1 MSRQHDGLLQRP
13 RESVQWLLII
23 ICCVWHSLV
32 ALLSLVVFIVLIR
45 GFRYSVWQIVFIG
58 MLLAV
63 CSGFLFEW
71 QADFKLSLVEF
82 LHGGFTSHL
91 AFWKIFFTQ
100 GLESALR
107 LIYQQ
112 AFYYL
117 LGFPLLLAGLLGMT
131 EWIPNSTHEW
141 ELRAIQGG
149 RELSHRS
156 HWKTQLHRWHKKF
169 TKQNKQNEVGT
180 LLGVSATQQT
190 IIIPDPAVNQMV
202 LVLGTTGGGKTVT
215 LRRFYQRALQ
225 QAYPLVIIDGKPT
238 EENVQWLKEKA
249 QAYQR
254 TFYGFNCA
262 EYHHYDPLAHGGY
275 TELKDKLISL
285 KDHWENDYYRSIAE
299 DYLQTT
305 FEVLL
310 TLQGSFDLKTIVN
323 CLEYEELALKA
334 RSIANESLKARVQ
347 RLQRYD
353 AKDITGL
360 QAHLNLLIHSE
371 LGAFFEKTN
380 NTFNLAEIIQLGSVV
395 YFALPALRF
404 PSFAKVLGKLIINDI
419 KAVIDRLESKQR
431 IFIVFDEFS
440 VFAGEQVL
448 NLVNMGRGKGIH
460 AIFGT
465 QGLADL
471 KRVDPDFEKQLLNCV
486 NTLICHR
493 LNDHDSAEAVAS
505 WVGTQDR
512 FDITAQISE
521 DTSTGLGS
529 VKRNKSFI
537 IHPDAIKQ
545 DLQVGEAFYIS
556 KVGKF
561 FCEKIKVTYS

>member
-1 MSRQHDGLLQRP
+1 MPIQNNGFLHRP
-13 RESVQWLLII
+13 REAMQCLLIG
-23 ICCVWHSLV
+23 ICFVWQWYVGLLGLV
-32 ALLSLVVFIVLIR
+32 LFLILIR
-45 GFRYSVWQIVFIG
+45 GLRYPAWQIFLMG
-58 MLLAV
+58 LLLAV
-63 CSGFLFEW
+63 FSVLLIELEAPLTLSFFEIIHLGFIDHF
-71 QADFKLSLVEF
+71 
-82 LHGGFTSHL
+82 
-91 AFWKIFFTQ
+91 AFWKTIFYQ
-100 GLESALR
+100 GLKAAL
-107 LIYQQ
+107 LVVYQQ
-112 AFYYL
+112 GFYYL
-117 LGFPLLLAGLLGMT
+117 LGFPLFLAGLLGIV

-141 ELRAIQGG
+141 ELRAIQRGM
-149 RELSHRS
+149 EFSSHS
-156 HWKTQLHRWHKKF
+156 HWKTQFQHW
-169 TKQNKQNEVGT
+169 NKRFNQHSDGT
-180 LLGVSATQQT
+180 LLGISTTHQAV
-190 IIIPDPAVNQMV
+190 IIPDQAVNQMV

-225 QAYPLVIIDGKPT
+225 QAYPLIIIDGKPT
-238 EENVQWLKEKA
+238 EENIVWLQKRS
-249 QAYQR
+249 QHYQR
-254 TFYGFNCA
+254 NFYGFNCA

-275 TELKDKLISL
+275 TELKDKLVSL

-310 TLQGSFDLKTIVN
+310 TLKESFDLKTTVR
-323 CLEYEELALKA
+323 CLDYEELALKA
-334 RSIANESLKARVQ
+334 RALTDDSLKARVQ

-360 QAHLNLLIHSE
+360 QAHLNLLVHSE

-380 NTFNLAEIIQLGSVV
+380 NTFNLAEIIKSRSVV

-419 KAVIDRLESKQR
+419 KAVIDRLDSKQC
-431 IFIVFDEFS
+431 IFTVFDEFS

-471 KRVDPDFEKQLLNCV
+471 KRVDINFENQLLNCV

-493 LNDHDSAEAVAS
+493 LNDHESAETVAS
-505 WVGTQDR
+505 WVGTQDG

-521 DTSTGLGS
+521 DASTGMGS

-537 IHPDAIKQ
+537 IHPDEVKQ
-545 DLQVGEAFYIS
+545 SLQPGEAFYIS
-556 KVGKF
+556 KVNKF
-561 FCEKIKVTYS
+561 QQEKVKIIFTK